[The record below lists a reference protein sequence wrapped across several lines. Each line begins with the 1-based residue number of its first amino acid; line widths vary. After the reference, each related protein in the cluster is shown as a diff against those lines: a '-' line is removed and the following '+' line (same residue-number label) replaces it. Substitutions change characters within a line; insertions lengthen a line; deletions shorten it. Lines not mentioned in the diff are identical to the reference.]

1 MLFLFRMFAY
11 CPLWLLHVLGSLL
24 GWLAWLFSASYR
36 HRFLANAKQAG
47 YDFAH
52 IWPAIGQ
59 AGRMSLELPRL
70 WLGRMPSVTL
80 SGHEH
85 LVRAYAAGRGVM
97 ILTPHLG
104 CFEMV
109 AQAIV
114 KHHGETDGPMTVL
127 FRPARKPALG
137 RIMEE
142 ARSRANLITAP
153 TTLSGV
159 RQLLRALKQGEC
171 VGLLPDQVPPNG
183 MGVWTD
189 FFGKPAYTMT
199 FAARMAQQSGASVVL
214 SWGERLSLGRGYRVH
229 FMPLP
234 AALSDDLEAAVGQIN
249 QAMESLIRQCPTQYL
264 WGYARY
270 KNPR

>member
-1 MLFLFRMFAY
+1 MSFLFRLFARA
-11 CPLWLLHVLGSLL
+11 PLWLLHTLGSGV
-24 GWLAWLFSASYR
+24 GWVAWLFSPSYR
-36 HRFLANAKQAG
+36 RRFLDNARQAG
-47 YDFAH
+47 YGLGQ

-70 WLGRMPSVTL
+70 WLGRMPAMAL
-80 SGHEH
+80 LGQEH
-85 LVRAYAAGRGVM
+85 VLAAYAQGRGVM
-97 ILTPHLG
+97 VLTPHLG

-114 KHHGETDGPMTVL
+114 KHHAASHGPMTVL

-142 ARSRANLITAP
+142 ARARANLHTAP

-171 VGLLPDQVPPNG
+171 VGLLPDQVPPKG
-183 MGVWTD
+183 MGLWAD

-199 FAARMAQQSGASVVL
+199 FAARMAQQSGATIVL
-214 SWGERLSLGRGYRVH
+214 CWGERLGFGRGYRVH
-229 FMPLP
+229 CLP
-234 AALSDDLEAAVGQIN
+234 FPSLLSDDLEEAVGQIN
-249 QAMESLIRQCPTQYL
+249 RAMESLIRQCPTQYL

-270 KNPR
+270 KQPR

>member
-1 MLFLFRMFAY
+1 MYVLFRTLAHS
-11 CPLWLLHVLGSLL
+11 PLWLLHILGSVLG
-24 GWLAWLFSASYR
+24 WVAWLFSATYR
-36 HRFLANAKQAG
+36 RRFMTNAKQAG
-47 YDFAH
+47 YHFAQ

-70 WLGRMPSVTL
+70 WLGRMPSVAL

-85 LVRAYAAGRGVM
+85 LVGGYAAGRGVM

-142 ARSRANLITAP
+142 ARARANLITAP

-159 RQLLRALKQGEC
+159 RQLLRALKQGQC
-171 VGLLPDQVPPNG
+171 VGLLPDQVPPKG
-183 MGVWTD
+183 MGVWAD

-199 FAARMAQQSGASVVL
+199 FAARMAQQSGATIVL
-214 SWGERLSLGRGYRVH
+214 AWGERLGWGRGFRVH
-229 FMPLP
+229 FLP
-234 AALSDDLEAAVGQIN
+234 FTVPLSDTLEEAVGQIN
-249 QAMESLIRQCPTQYL
+249 QAMESLIRRSPTQYL

-270 KNPR
+270 KQPR